1 MTTCSMPLSMKDDI
15 IPFSTLN
22 SNYSIHDSFASFDS
36 STSSSTPT
44 TTTSRII
51 HNGDQ
56 ETRIKQLHNQVEQ
69 LSLSNARLVRAN
81 RILKLDCDRI
91 VEETTADLKQA
102 LKLSVE
108 QNIRLQRANR
118 LLRDDYLSQT
128 VK

>member
-1 MTTCSMPLSMKDDI
+1 MPLSIKDDI
-15 IPFSTLN
+15 IPFSTTLN

-44 TTTSRII
+44 TTRII

-91 VEETTADLKQA
+91 VEEKTTHLKQA
-102 LKLSVE
+102 LTLSVE

-118 LLRDDYLSQT
+118 LLRD
-128 VK
+128 

>member
-1 MTTCSMPLSMKDDI
+1 MSLSIKDDI
-15 IPFSTLN
+15 LPFNKLT
-22 SNYSIHDSFASFDS
+22 SNYSLHDSIASFDS
-36 STSSSTPT
+36 STSSTTPT
-44 TTTSRII
+44 ATRII

-91 VEETTADLKQA
+91 IDEQTTDLKQA

-118 LLRDDYLSQT
+118 LLKDDYISKT

>member
-1 MTTCSMPLSMKDDI
+1 MPLSIRDDI
-15 IPFSTLN
+15 LPFKKLT
-22 SNYSIHDSFASFDS
+22 SNYSLHDSIASFDS
-36 STSSSTPT
+36 STSSTTPT
-44 TTTSRII
+44 TTRII

-81 RILKLDCDRI
+81 RILRLDCDRI
-91 VEETTADLKQA
+91 IDEQTTNLKQA

-118 LLRDDYLSQT
+118 LLKDDYISKT